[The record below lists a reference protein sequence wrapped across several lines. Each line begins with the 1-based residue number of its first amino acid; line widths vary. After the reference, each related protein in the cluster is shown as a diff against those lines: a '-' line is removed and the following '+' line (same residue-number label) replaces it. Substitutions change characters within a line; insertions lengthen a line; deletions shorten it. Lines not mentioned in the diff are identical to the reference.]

1 MTTTGV
7 AAGKEHTVS
16 LTNVWLRTLDD
27 EIIRADQVV
36 GIHSHY
42 TPALVG
48 KPAFWLF
55 DVFLLTPLGNGRPD
69 GRGISALHRTLIQ
82 TPHAPTGAP
91 AALARLLAQLDAI
104 HATGVITTTIATV
117 APATSDTRPSRTA
130 PTCRSPPPPPSASG
144 SSPSPPS
151 ESATTPDPNTSN
163 HRQRGVG
170 SDRCVGH
177 VVNSQT
183 QGRGIQGDRKVR

>member
-1 MTTTGV
+1 M
-7 AAGKEHTVS
+7 S

-48 KPAFWLF
+48 KPACWLV

-91 AALARLLAQLDAI
+91 ATLARLLAQLDAI

-117 APATSDTRPSRTA
+117 APATSDTIAESDSTDMQIA
-130 PTCRSPPPPPSASG
+130 TSAPSASG

-151 ESATTPDPNTSN
+151 DSATTPDPNTSN

-170 SDRCVGH
+170 SDRCVGD

-183 QGRGIQGDRKVR
+183 QGRGIQGDRKTG

>member
-1 MTTTGV
+1 VTTTGRGC
-7 AAGKEHTVS
+7 GKEDTVS

-48 KPAFWLF
+48 KPACWLL

-91 AALARLLAQLDAI
+91 ATLARLLAQLDAI
-104 HATGVITTTIATV
+104 HATGVITTTIPTADPT
-117 APATSDTRPSRTA
+117 TSDTDTIAEPDTTDL
-130 PTCRSPPPPPSASG
+130 PT
-144 SSPSPPS
+144 
-151 ESATTPDPNTSN
+151 TTPVRFRFTPFPAL
-163 HRQRGVG
+163 GL
-170 SDRCVGH
+170 GH
-177 VVNSQT
+177 HT
-183 QGRGIQGDRKVR
+183 GPEYL

>member
-1 MTTTGV
+1 
-7 AAGKEHTVS
+7 VS

-48 KPAFWLF
+48 KPACWLL

-91 AALARLLAQLDAI
+91 ATLARLLAQLDAI

-117 APATSDTRPSRTA
+117 APATSDTIAESDSTDMQIATSAPPLPVHPLPRPRT
-130 PTCRSPPPPPSASG
+130 RPPHRTRIPLTTDSE
-144 SSPSPPS
+144 
-151 ESATTPDPNTSN
+151 ESAPIVVSDTS
-163 HRQRGVG
+163 
-170 SDRCVGH
+170 
-177 VVNSQT
+177 
-183 QGRGIQGDRKVR
+183 

>member
-1 MTTTGV
+1 M
-7 AAGKEHTVS
+7 S

-48 KPAFWLF
+48 KPACWLL

-91 AALARLLAQLDAI
+91 ATLARLLAQLDAI
-104 HATGVITTTIATV
+104 HATGVITTTIAPV
-117 APATSDTRPSRTA
+117 DPATSDTIAESNSTDMQIATSA
-130 PTCRSPPPPPSASG
+130 PLRFRFIPFPALG
-144 SSPSPPS
+144 L
-151 ESATTPDPNTSN
+151 
-163 HRQRGVG
+163 
-170 SDRCVGH
+170 GH
-177 VVNSQT
+177 HT
-183 QGRGIQGDRKVR
+183 GPEYL

>member
-1 MTTTGV
+1 MTTTGRGC
-7 AAGKEHTVS
+7 GKEDTVS

-48 KPAFWLF
+48 KPACWLL

-91 AALARLLAQLDAI
+91 ATLARLLAQLDAI
-104 HATGVITTTIATV
+104 HATGVITTTIATGAKATTGRITTAMAITRRV
-117 APATSDTRPSRTA
+117 RTAITAVPATTAAAPALPSASAAAACTSRRRCPTTASRPSR
-130 PTCRSPPPPPSASG
+130 PPP
-144 SSPSPPS
+144 
-151 ESATTPDPNTSN
+151 
-163 HRQRGVG
+163 
-170 SDRCVGH
+170 
-177 VVNSQT
+177 QT
-183 QGRGIQGDRKVR
+183 